1 MPTMESPEHTNHRE
15 HLPQSHEEC
24 GRVSSVR
31 NSKGSRLWKNHPG
44 DCGCRD
50 AAGIES
56 KTSVVGNQLCP
67 KVLQRPQYWPRACS
81 IYWAYIR
88 VYGARSL

>member
-1 MPTMESPEHTNHRE
+1 MPIMESPEHTNHWE

-24 GRVSSVR
+24 GRASSVR

-67 KVLQRPQYWPRACS
+67 KVLQRPQYQPRACS

-88 VYGARSL
+88 VDGARSL